1 VKTLAQTLLTEDDRR
16 EALIAHCVELIERQ
30 VANRGPIRRLALS
43 AGIGVLNAVKPN
55 ALHRVVSALLPD
67 FADALDPL
75 YQQFMQ
81 SQREDFSRFVDENSA
96 TATRALIGVTDRRMQ
111 ASRNAGVRAAYARL
125 RGAAEDEVR
134 SALPGLAQLLGRFV
148 ATDGAGSGGQTA
160 KIKRVA

>member
-1 VKTLAQTLLTEDDRR
+1 M
-16 EALIAHCVELIERQ
+16 
-30 VANRGPIRRLALS
+30 
-43 AGIGVLNAVKPN
+43 LNAVKPN

-96 TATRALIGVTDRRMQ
+96 TATRALIGVPDRRMQ
-111 ASRNAGVRAAYARL
+111 ASRNAGVQAAYARL